1 MGRGKNLFSAW
12 SEKTNFVEKR
22 KGIKNAPERP
32 PFPPKCSTSATT
44 TATATS
50 PPVQAHRF
58 FAVGWK
64 TFFGLS
70 CRSWLSSAA
79 THTCFRLYFDTLSL
93 SLSLTICHT
102 HSLTLYRIFNSTHVL
117 GGGCRGWCAELSKD
131 FQENKFCGFSL
142 RSGWEREVLRWERE
156 DSRETRHLTFR
167 HPKWQ
172 LDKWQN
178 GNWTNDK
185 MTTGQMLNGPMTI
198 RQMTKW
204 QLVQW
209 LNGNWR
215 VADDLT

>member
-1 MGRGKNLFSAW
+1 MRQRGRRFRQSAAPPPPLPPPPRRHRCRPIDFSPSVGK
-12 SEKTNFVEKR
+12 R
-22 KGIKNAPERP
+22 
-32 PFPPKCSTSATT
+32 
-44 TATATS
+44 
-50 PPVQAHRF
+50 
-58 FAVGWK
+58 
-64 TFFGLS
+64 
-70 CRSWLSSAA
+70 SSAFPA
-79 THTCFRLYFDTLSL
+79 AADSPLLPPTHVSASTLTR